1 LVIKLVLQTEFQPIK
16 CLTDI
21 GINHP
26 VMNAYRKGEIT
37 SQNHGFCQQR
47 RTWKHNDL
55 EITRIIISMTTLL
68 LEWKVKSKKMFFGT
82 ISSWSKSWS
91 AWFFLSFLT
100 SLLTTLKKRRK
111 LTGSLNEIDLKFY
124 FQRFM
129 ITQITIHLNRTW
141 MEMKTDFYRL

>member
-1 LVIKLVLQTEFQPIK
+1 VWSCKRNFWPIK

-37 SQNHGFCQQR
+37 QNHGFCQQR

-68 LEWKVKSKKMFFGT
+68 LEWKWNLKKCFCT

-100 SLLTTLKKRRK
+100 SLLTTLKKKKTYRK
-111 LTGSLNEIDLKFY
+111 FKWNWSEILFSEVYDNSNHNTF
-124 FQRFM
+124 
-129 ITQITIHLNRTW
+129 
-141 MEMKTDFYRL
+141 